1 MKAIIETTFY
11 VRDKPVTS
19 YYSFP
24 TYSDEIEKTMTRGLE
39 FLQRLGGSEYSLNLT
54 IEGNKK

>member
-1 MKAIIETTFY
+1 MKAIIETEYY
-11 VRDKPVTS
+11 VRDRSVTS

-24 TYSDEIEKTMTRGLE
+24 IYSDEIEKTMIRQLE
-39 FLQRLGGSEYSLNLT
+39 FLQRHGSEYSLSLT

>member
-11 VRDKPVTS
+11 VRDVPQSS

-24 TYSDEIEKTMTRGLE
+24 TYSDEIEKTMIRELE
-39 FLQRLGGSEYSLNLT
+39 FLQRHGSEYSLKLT

>member
-1 MKAIIETTFY
+1 MKAIIETKFF
-11 VRDKPVTS
+11 VRDVPHGS

-24 TYSDEIEKTMTRGLE
+24 TYSDDIQKTLISQLE
-39 FLQRLGGSEYSLNLT
+39 FLERQGSEYSLSLT